1 MRRHEELS
9 NFQLEHARQQY
20 EQMDNAVE
28 QLIRNVLRKAHA
40 QNRSRGTC
48 KRKRMSRMCER
59 RMSILLQRQK
69 RIEETQY

>member
-20 EQMDNAVE
+20 DQMDNAVE
-28 QLIRNVLRKAHA
+28 QLTRNVLLKAHA
-40 QNRSRGTC
+40 QS
-48 KRKRMSRMCER
+48 MSRTCER

-69 RIEETQY
+69 RIEESQY